1 MMDELV
7 NQMNKLLADAFT
19 LYLKAHYYHWNVE
32 GSNFPQYHEFLG
44 ELYEEIF
51 GSVDNIA
58 EHIRA
63 LNAYAPGTLI
73 RFKELTSI
81 TETISVPSAEAMF
94 LDLFNQNKQYLGMLM
109 TVYVLADRF
118 NELGLANFLQDR
130 MAAHKKHEWMLRSI
144 LKKAEN
150 E

>member
-1 MMDELV
+1 MEELI
-7 NQMNKLLADAFT
+7 NLMNKLLADTFT

-44 ELYEEIF
+44 DLYQEIF
-51 GSVDNIA
+51 ESVDTMA

-63 LNAYAPGTLI
+63 LNSYAPGTLA

-81 TETISVPSAEAMF
+81 TETITVPHAREMMQ
-94 LDLFNQNKQYLGMLM
+94 DLYTQNSNYIATLM
-109 TVYVLADRF
+109 VVYNAADRY
-118 NELGLANFLQDR
+118 NELGLSNFIQDR
-130 MAAHKKHEWMLRSI
+130 MIAHKKHQWMLRSI
-144 LKKAEN
+144 LKVEN